1 MENLLNRS
9 ASWAKRSFICVSL
22 MAAWWAARAFQAL
35 LWVRSDMVTTQTWR
49 KKSDEWPRL
58 FCLLWLLVLYQLY
71 GEDSRMLFFPRWR
84 WRKPL
89 VGNCTSFHLRNV
101 STILRLRTKLRA
113 LTEELVLSDKAKA
126 KTQTKKEQLIAD
138 GSRPACLSSRILVT
152 QTG

>member
-35 LWVRSDMVTTQTWR
+35 VWVRSDMVNTQTWR

-58 FCLLWLLVLYQLY
+58 F
-71 GEDSRMLFFPRWR
+71 LFVVVVVPELMEKIRECFLFPR

-126 KTQTKKEQLIAD
+126 KPQTKKEQLIAD

-152 QTG
+152 QSG